1 MHWFCPLTTV
11 QCIDRRI
18 IFVLVPSD
26 EIVDYN
32 YLPTYIENRGQDPT
46 SITYF
51 PKQNSRQ
58 GFPKNDKFWFYPHF
72 GKILKEQCNILAK
85 NIPIQ
90 NCWGLWSKKK
100 RPYQRKFWFDFKNSI
115 EYSIKTTSNIIR
127 NAANIWSAGPS
138 TRYKGSFR
146 IRRNEG
152 QNINMPFFGIP
163 YKTVANVYGAAA
175 LQCWFFYG
183 IRKPASRRRPQQASP
198 PGQPAS
204 KACRFSGSKR
214 TTTRCEESIFFS
226 LSVSRIYYLLAL

>member
-1 MHWFCPLTTV
+1 MFFQEV
-11 QCIDRRI
+11 
-18 IFVLVPSD
+18 
-26 EIVDYN
+26 
-32 YLPTYIENRGQDPT
+32 
-46 SITYF
+46 
-51 PKQNSRQ
+51 RQ
-58 GFPKNDKFWFYPHF
+58 
-72 GKILKEQCNILAK
+72 QCNILAK

-100 RPYQRKFWFDFKNSI
+100 RTFQRNFCFDLNSI
-115 EYSIKTTSNIIR
+115 EYSMKTTSNIIR

-152 QNINMPFFGIP
+152 QNKNMPFFGIP

-226 LSVSRIYYLLAL
+226 LSRIYYLLAL